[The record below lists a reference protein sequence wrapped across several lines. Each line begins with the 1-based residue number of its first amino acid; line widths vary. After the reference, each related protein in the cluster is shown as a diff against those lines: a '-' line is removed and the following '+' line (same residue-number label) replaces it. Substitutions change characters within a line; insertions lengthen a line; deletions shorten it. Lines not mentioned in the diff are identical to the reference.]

1 MKKFKIEKI
10 KVESFVTE
18 METKQSET
26 VKVMGGASAT
36 VCGKNECPTVI
47 TFGYWT
53 HCCGDSG
60 YYCEA

>member
-1 MKKFKIEKI
+1 MKKLKIEKI

-18 METKQSET
+18 MDDKNSET
-26 VKVMGGASAT
+26 VKGQGATAT
-36 VCGKNECPTVI
+36 VCGKNACLTVV

-60 YYCEA
+60 YLCDM